1 MNSQSSMVNK
11 NQGGNRYEEIKG
23 FKQKSYFVSVY
34 APDSDHVLCVLYYS
48 APDGYEKQFYWS
60 GTSPDY
66 NFIGIKNYI
75 DIFQD
80 ERFRNALIF
89 NFKYTILLTVG
100 TVIISLI
107 IAIVLNQKIRGRG
120 FFRSVFFLP
129 AILSLVTVGLI
140 WNELFYRV
148 IPLIGEATG
157 WGLFE
162 SSWLG
167 SPKLAMYAILL
178 VNLWQGCATPI
189 VLLIAGLQS
198 VPQDLYEAAAID
210 GANAWQRFKSIT
222 IPYLIPVLNIVIVTS
237 VKGGLTTFDYIK
249 AMTDGGPMQSTES
262 VGILIYNHAMQ
273 EGRFGYSVA
282 ESMILFLIIAL
293 VSVVTMR
300 MTENKK
306 VGD

>member
-1 MNSQSSMVNK
+1 MKKSKALNRNHILFLFTLPILIMYCVFFIIPLLMGMKNS
-11 NQGGNRYEEIKG
+11 
-23 FKQKSYFVSVY
+23 FT
-34 APDSDHVLCVLYYS
+34 D
-48 APDGYEKQFYWS
+48 WS

-293 VSVVTMR
+293 VSIVTMR

>member
-1 MNSQSSMVNK
+1 MVSK
-11 NQGGNRYEEIKG
+11 IKKGNGMK
-23 FKQKSYFVSVY
+23 KSRKLNRN
-34 APDSDHVLCVLYYS
+34 HVLFLFTLPILIMYCVFFIIPLLMGMKNS
-48 APDGYEKQFYWS
+48 FTYWS
-60 GTSPDY
+60 GTSPEY
-66 NFIGIKNYI
+66 NFIGFQNYI

-80 ERFRNALIF
+80 ERFRNALVF
-89 NFKYTILLTVG
+89 NFKYTVLLTVG

-107 IAIVLNQKIRGRG
+107 IAIVLNQKIKGRG

-129 AILSLVTVGLI
+129 ASLSLVTVGLI

-148 IPLIGEATG
+148 VPLIGEATG

-167 SPKLAMYAILL
+167 SPKLAMYAILV

-198 VPQDLYEAAAID
+198 VPQDLYEAASID

-282 ESMILFLIIAL
+282 ESMILFVIIAL
-293 VSVVTMR
+293 VSVATMR

>member
-1 MNSQSSMVNK
+1 MKKSKVLNRNHILFLFTLPILIMYCVFFIIPLLMGMKNS
-11 NQGGNRYEEIKG
+11 
-23 FKQKSYFVSVY
+23 FT
-34 APDSDHVLCVLYYS
+34 D
-48 APDGYEKQFYWS
+48 WS

-107 IAIVLNQKIRGRG
+107 IAIVLKKIRGRG

>member
-1 MNSQSSMVNK
+1 MKKSRK
-11 NQGGNRYEEIKG
+11 LNRN
-23 FKQKSYFVSVY
+23 
-34 APDSDHVLCVLYYS
+34 HVLFLFTLPILIMYCVFFIIPLLMGMKNS
-48 APDGYEKQFYWS
+48 FTDWS

-148 IPLIGEATG
+148 VPLIGEATG

-167 SPKLAMYAILL
+167 SPKLAMYAILV

-198 VPQDLYEAAAID
+198 VPQDLYEAASID

-282 ESMILFLIIAL
+282 ESMILFVIIAL
-293 VSVVTMR
+293 VSVATMR

>member
-1 MNSQSSMVNK
+1 MKKSKILNRNHILFLFTLPILIMYCVFFIIPLLMGMKNS
-11 NQGGNRYEEIKG
+11 
-23 FKQKSYFVSVY
+23 FT
-34 APDSDHVLCVLYYS
+34 D
-48 APDGYEKQFYWS
+48 WS

>member
-1 MNSQSSMVNK
+1 MKKSKILNRNHILFLFTLPILIMYCVFFIIPLLMGMKNS
-11 NQGGNRYEEIKG
+11 
-23 FKQKSYFVSVY
+23 FT
-34 APDSDHVLCVLYYS
+34 D
-48 APDGYEKQFYWS
+48 WS

-80 ERFRNALIF
+80 ERFRNAL
-89 NFKYTILLTVG
+89 KYTILLTVG

-300 MTENKK
+300 MSENKK

>member
-1 MNSQSSMVNK
+1 MGMKNS
-11 NQGGNRYEEIKG
+11 
-23 FKQKSYFVSVY
+23 FT
-34 APDSDHVLCVLYYS
+34 D
-48 APDGYEKQFYWS
+48 WS
-60 GTSPDY
+60 GTSPEY
-66 NFIGIKNYI
+66 NFIGFQNYI

-80 ERFRNALIF
+80 ERFRNALVF
-89 NFKYTILLTVG
+89 NFKYTVLLTVG
-100 TVIISLI
+100 TVVISLI
-107 IAIVLNQKIRGRG
+107 IAIVLNQKIKGRG

-148 IPLIGEATG
+148 VPLIGESTG
-157 WGLFE
+157 WSLFE

-167 SPKLAMYAILL
+167 SPKLAMYAILI

-198 VPQDLYEAAAID
+198 VPQDLYEAASID

-237 VKGGLTTFDYIK
+237 VKAGLTTFDYIK

-282 ESMILFLIIAL
+282 ESMILFVIIAL
-293 VSVVTMR
+293 VSVATMR

>member
-1 MNSQSSMVNK
+1 MKKSKVLNRNHILFLFTLPILIMYCVFFIIPLLMGMKNS
-11 NQGGNRYEEIKG
+11 
-23 FKQKSYFVSVY
+23 FT
-34 APDSDHVLCVLYYS
+34 D
-48 APDGYEKQFYWS
+48 WS

-120 FFRSVFFLP
+120 LFRSVFFLP

>member
-1 MNSQSSMVNK
+1 MK
-11 NQGGNRYEEIKG
+11 
-23 FKQKSYFVSVY
+23 KSKLFQRNHVLFLFTLPILIMYFVFFIIPLLMGMKNSFT
-34 APDSDHVLCVLYYS
+34 D
-48 APDGYEKQFYWS
+48 WS

-66 NFIGIKNYI
+66 NFIGLKNYI

-100 TVIISLI
+100 TVIISLL
-107 IAIVLNQKIRGRG
+107 IAIILNQKIKGRG
-120 FFRSVFFLP
+120 FFRSVYFLP

-148 IPLIGEATG
+148 VPMIGEATG
-157 WGLFE
+157 WKLFE

-167 SPKLAMYAILL
+167 RPKLAMYAILV

-189 VLLIAGLQS
+189 VLILAGLQS
-198 VPQDLYEAAAID
+198 ISKDLYEAASID
-210 GANAWQRFKSIT
+210 GANAWQKFRAIT

-237 VKGGLTTFDYIK
+237 VKSGLTVFDYIK

-273 EGRFGYSVA
+273 EGKFGYSVA
-282 ESMILFLIIAL
+282 ESMILFILIAL
-293 VSVVTMR
+293 VSVLTMR
-300 MTENKK
+300 LTSNKK

>member
-1 MNSQSSMVNK
+1 MK
-11 NQGGNRYEEIKG
+11 
-23 FKQKSYFVSVY
+23 KSKLFQRNHVLFLFTLPILIMYFVFFIIPLLMGMKNSFT
-34 APDSDHVLCVLYYS
+34 D
-48 APDGYEKQFYWS
+48 WS

-66 NFIGIKNYI
+66 NFIGLKNYI

-100 TVIISLI
+100 TVIISLL
-107 IAIVLNQKIRGRG
+107 IAVILNQKIKGRG
-120 FFRSVFFLP
+120 FFRSVYFLP

-148 IPLIGEATG
+148 VPMIGEATG
-157 WGLFE
+157 WKLFE

-167 SPKLAMYAILL
+167 SPKLAMYAILV

-189 VLLIAGLQS
+189 VLILAGLQS
-198 VPQDLYEAAAID
+198 ISKDLYEAASID
-210 GANAWQRFKSIT
+210 GANAWQKFRAIT

-237 VKGGLTTFDYIK
+237 VKSGLTVFDYIK

-273 EGRFGYSVA
+273 EGKFGYSVA
-282 ESMILFLIIAL
+282 ESMILFILIAL
-293 VSVVTMR
+293 VSVLTMR
-300 MTENKK
+300 LTSNKK

>member
-1 MNSQSSMVNK
+1 MKKSKVLNRNHILFLFTLPILIMYCVFFIIPLLMGMKNS
-11 NQGGNRYEEIKG
+11 
-23 FKQKSYFVSVY
+23 FT
-34 APDSDHVLCVLYYS
+34 D
-48 APDGYEKQFYWS
+48 WS

-293 VSVVTMR
+293 VSIVTMR

>member
-1 MNSQSSMVNK
+1 MGMKNS
-11 NQGGNRYEEIKG
+11 
-23 FKQKSYFVSVY
+23 FT
-34 APDSDHVLCVLYYS
+34 D
-48 APDGYEKQFYWS
+48 WS

-66 NFIGIKNYI
+66 NFIGLKNYI

-100 TVIISLI
+100 TVIISLL
-107 IAIVLNQKIRGRG
+107 IAVILNQKIKGRG
-120 FFRSVFFLP
+120 FFRSVYFLP

-148 IPLIGEATG
+148 VPMIGAATG
-157 WGLFE
+157 WKLFE

-167 SPKLAMYAILL
+167 SPKLAMYAILV

-189 VLLIAGLQS
+189 VLILAGLQS
-198 VPQDLYEAAAID
+198 ISKDLYEAASID
-210 GANAWQRFKSIT
+210 GANAWQKFRAIT

-237 VKGGLTTFDYIK
+237 VKSGLTVFDYIK

-273 EGRFGYSVA
+273 EGKFGYSVA
-282 ESMILFLIIAL
+282 ESMILFILIAL
-293 VSVVTMR
+293 VSVLTMR
-300 MTENKK
+300 LTSNKK